1 MQRPWIMMQLKL
13 SGRPGVTAQTLLVSA
28 AAMVLAILPSR
39 AGPCTSEIAR
49 MQAEVDAKIEAIAA
63 AGPTAKE
70 SVAATRHDQPTP
82 GSLADAEQKLGEG
95 SGMVDAVAALKRARE
110 ADNAN
115 DKSACD
121 EALAEVR
128 RLLSQ

>member
-1 MQRPWIMMQLKL
+1 MRLNN
-13 SGRPGVTAQTLLVSA
+13 VTVQTLLVSA

-39 AGPCTSEIAR
+39 AGPCTSEIDR
-49 MQAEVDAKIEAIAA
+49 LQAEVDAKIAA
-63 AGPTAKE
+63 TAAVGPTAPQ
-70 SVAATRHDQPTP
+70 SVDATLSHQPTP
-82 GSLADAEQKLGEG
+82 GSIAAAEEKLGEG
-95 SGMVDAVAALKRARE
+95 PDMTDAVAALKHARE

-128 RLLSQ
+128 RLLGQ